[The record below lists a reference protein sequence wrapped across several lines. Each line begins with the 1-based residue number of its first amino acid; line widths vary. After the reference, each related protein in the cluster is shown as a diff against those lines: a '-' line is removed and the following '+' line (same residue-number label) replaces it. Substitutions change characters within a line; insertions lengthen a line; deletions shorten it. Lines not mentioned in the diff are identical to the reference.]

1 MHTPRDCRAWKPA
14 AAEGRRARQDDL
26 GDPTDLVIRYEKSY
40 LKHDMQYA
48 CWEGLHA
55 KVPRRRAGMF
65 ATLCAHA
72 VCTHRSQLLA
82 EVQHSRASPP
92 GAPGGAARARAL
104 DALRGAH

>member
-1 MHTPRDCRAWKPA
+1 MHTPRDCRARKPA

-55 KVPRRRAGMF
+55 KVRRRRAGMF

-92 GAPGGAARARAL
+92 GTPGGAARARAL